1 MYVRFFLFSVFLRTE
16 SSKPKKTQKEK
27 KSETAKYDRI
37 SVPELNVADL
47 YDDAY
52 TSIAR
57 DGGANIEV
65 AIRIQK
71 SLTTLKTCFN
81 NLNDDFKSEAIR
93 MAEHSFERNK
103 LLMNYDNDI
112 ERVKHFHQILKED

>member
-1 MYVRFFLFSVFLRTE
+1 MFTI
-16 SSKPKKTQKEK
+16 PQKEK